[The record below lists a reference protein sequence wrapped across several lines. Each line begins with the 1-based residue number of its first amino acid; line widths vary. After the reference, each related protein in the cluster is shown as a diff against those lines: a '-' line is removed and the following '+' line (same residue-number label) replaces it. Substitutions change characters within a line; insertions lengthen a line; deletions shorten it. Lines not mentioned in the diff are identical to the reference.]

1 MDSLFS
7 FFDKN
12 SIYVVLFIVLTIW
25 LGIYISLLTIDKRL
39 KKIELEIEKGEKPDE
54 E

>member
-1 MDSLFS
+1 MESLFA

-25 LGIYISLLTIDKRL
+25 FGIFISLYSLDKRL
-39 KKIELEIEKGEKPDE
+39 KKIELELEEKNNEK
-54 E
+54 

>member
-1 MDSLFS
+1 MEGLSA

-25 LGIYISLLTIDKRL
+25 FGIFMFLYSVDKRL
-39 KKIELEIEKGEKPDE
+39 KKIELDFEEKFNE

>member
-1 MDSLFS
+1 MEGLSA

-25 LGIYISLLTIDKRL
+25 FGIFMFLYGLDKRL
-39 KKIELEIEKGEKPDE
+39 KKIELELEEKLNE